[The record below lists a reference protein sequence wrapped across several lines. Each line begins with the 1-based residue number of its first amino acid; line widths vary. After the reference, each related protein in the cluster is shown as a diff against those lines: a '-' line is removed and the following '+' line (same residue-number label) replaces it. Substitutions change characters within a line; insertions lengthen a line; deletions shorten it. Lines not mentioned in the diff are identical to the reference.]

1 MVGRNN
7 AMHAG
12 ERGRH
17 ELLTN
22 PDSVRLTSWVRSS
35 AVIRFVSFGLVLL
48 TVLAAGAVAYFTE
61 RGIVSG
67 RDWVIHSYQVR
78 SQLGDL
84 QIEIMRA
91 RNGEVT
97 SILARDPAE
106 LPLSL
111 EQAHL
116 ASVTVDELRR
126 LTHDNPQ
133 QQQRLNQLGLLLN
146 QGVSLIESQQ
156 DSTRLPV
163 TMSADSRKRQQ
174 EIDDRESQVNSIVA
188 SLETEEEGLLEQR
201 LRAWNHLF
209 RRNVLML
216 AVAFTIMSLMLVYQ
230 FRLLVDEVTLT
241 KNKEKR
247 VRDNAESYRLMS
259 AKILELQDSERR
271 RIARELHDSVGQFL
285 AGLKINLV
293 QLENGARA
301 DHPHIDRPKMI
312 RETIELTDCA
322 IQEVRTISHLL
333 HPPLMEELGF
343 LSAARWYV
351 DEYGKRSQIKV
362 SISVDEPIR
371 RLPREIEIALFRV
384 LQEALTNVYRHAAAQ
399 SVDVRIQCLDGQVTL
414 IVADDG
420 KGIPEEILARF
431 RGGAAPGI
439 GLAGMR
445 ERLAEFHGEITV
457 ESSPAGS
464 VVQATIPTNACSV
477 MHAAK

>member
-1 MVGRNN
+1 M
-7 AMHAG
+7 
-12 ERGRH
+12 
-17 ELLTN
+17 
-22 PDSVRLTSWVRSS
+22 
-35 AVIRFVSFGLVLL
+35 
-48 TVLAAGAVAYFTE
+48 AAGAVAYFTE
-61 RGIVSG
+61 RDIVSG

-91 RNGEVT
+91 RDGEVT
-97 SILARDPAE
+97 SILSRDRAA

-116 ASVTVDELRR
+116 AALTVDELRR
-126 LTHDNPQ
+126 LTRDNPQ
-133 QQQRLNQLGLLLN
+133 QQQRLNQLGPLLSE
-146 QGVSLIESQQ
+146 GMAMIESQSDFAGIQ
-156 DSTRLPV
+156 VNLSP
-163 TMSADSRKRQQ
+163 DSRKRQL
-174 EIDDRESQVNSIVA
+174 EIDDRQKQVTSIVA
-188 SLETEEEGLLEQR
+188 GMQSEEERLLEQR
-201 LRAWNHLF
+201 LRAWNYLF

-216 AVAFTIMSLMLVYQ
+216 SVAFAIMTLMLVYQ
-230 FRLLVDEVTLT
+230 FRLLVAEVALT
-241 KNKEKR
+241 KDKEKR
-247 VRDNAESYRLMS
+247 VSDNAQSYRLMS

-293 QLENGARA
+293 QLQNGTPADQANPDPVRA
-301 DHPHIDRPKMI
+301 DCRKLDHPKLI
-312 RETIELTDCA
+312 RETIELTDYA
-322 IQEVRTISHLL
+322 LQEVRTISHLL

-343 LSAARWYV
+343 LPAARWYV

-362 SISVDEPIR
+362 SLSVDEPIH

-399 SVDVRIQCLDGQVTL
+399 SVQVRIQCLDGHVAL
-414 IVADDG
+414 IVEDDG

-445 ERLAEFHGEITV
+445 ERLAEFQGQITV

-464 VVQATIPTNACSV
+464 IVQATIPTDVCATMNS
-477 MHAAK
+477 AK